1 MLNSGCKIR
10 GLFPLCQTF
19 ASFFAGAE
27 DLLRIIEDSIEDSIL
42 LLLFGWLSPETMG
55 DVFQLVALRVDAIEA
70 LVGGF
75 AV

>member
-1 MLNSGCKIR
+1 M
-10 GLFPLCQTF
+10 
-19 ASFFAGAE
+19 
-27 DLLRIIEDSIEDSIL
+27 RIIEDSFW

-70 LVGGF
+70 LVGGL